1 MGVRSCDFSYCVYRS
16 VCILLLSVL
25 TQSFEGRSAVQGA
38 CSEALDVPAADSA
51 RMEIASRL
59 DTGRASV
66 CGCVAALSIGYKSST

>member
-1 MGVRSCDFSYCVYRS
+1 M
-16 VCILLLSVL
+16 
-25 TQSFEGRSAVQGA
+25 QGA

-66 CGCVAALSIGYKSST
+66 CGCFVDQVRKFHVTSPSE

>member
-1 MGVRSCDFSYCVYRS
+1 M
-16 VCILLLSVL
+16 
-25 TQSFEGRSAVQGA
+25 QGA

-66 CGCVAALSIGYKSST
+66 CGCVAALSIRYKSST